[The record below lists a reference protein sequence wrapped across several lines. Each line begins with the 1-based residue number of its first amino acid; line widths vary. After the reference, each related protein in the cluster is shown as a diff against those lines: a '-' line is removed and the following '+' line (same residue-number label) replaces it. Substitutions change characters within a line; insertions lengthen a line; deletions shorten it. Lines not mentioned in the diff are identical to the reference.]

1 MRKQLEPDFSE
12 DTYINGESTSHFD
25 GSIRRLRLLITDLIS
40 EVESLERGGS
50 KSTEQSGPLERGES
64 INLSEEIIQ
73 FEIALIKGAL
83 YRTGGHHDRAAALLN
98 LNSSTLKAKISQYN
112 IRVDFCY
119 LANPRRAIAH

>member
-83 YRTGGHHDRAAALLN
+83 YRTGGHQDRAAALLN

>member
-12 DTYINGESTSHFD
+12 ETYINGESTSNFD
-25 GSIRRLRLLITDLIS
+25 MSIRRLRLLITDLIS
-40 EVESLERGGS
+40 EVESLERVGS
-50 KSTEQSGPLERGES
+50 KATEQSGPLERGES
-64 INLSEEIIQ
+64 INLSEEITQ

-83 YRTGGHHDRAAALLN
+83 YRTGGHPDRAAALLN

-119 LANPRRAIAH
+119 LSTPRRAIAH